1 MVIFSEKKWIQLAVI
16 LSIASTVC
24 LDASNSGND
33 LLRDQR
39 TQVVV
44 LNNVV
49 SINVLADADPRDSN
63 MQRAQKIL
71 AITAVVLEASI
82 EFLPVVLAYTSDRSS
97 ECTLA
102 SLVQN
107 VVYGSMYAFR
117 LARNSCSTDP
127 STSLSNLSKVV
138 WALNTMSSSIAAFSC
153 WRYYET
159 LDNSY
164 RLINMTF
171 NGVAGAITFPSKMFI
186 RRNLFHNLWHGR
198 ISF

>member
-1 MVIFSEKKWIQLAVI
+1 LVIFSEKKWIQLTVI
-16 LSIASTVC
+16 LSIASTVY

-44 LNNVV
+44 LDSV
-49 SINVLADADPRDSN
+49 SINVLADAAPRDSN

-82 EFLPVVLAYTSDRSS
+82 EFLPVVLAYTSDRSN

-138 WALNTMSSSIAAFSC
+138 WAANTMSSSITAFSC

-159 LDNSY
+159 LDNNY
-164 RLINMTF
+164 RLINMAF
-171 NGVAGAITFPSKMFI
+171 NGVAGAITFPSKMFA
-186 RRNLFHNLWHGR
+186 RRNFFHNLWYGR
-198 ISF
+198 I